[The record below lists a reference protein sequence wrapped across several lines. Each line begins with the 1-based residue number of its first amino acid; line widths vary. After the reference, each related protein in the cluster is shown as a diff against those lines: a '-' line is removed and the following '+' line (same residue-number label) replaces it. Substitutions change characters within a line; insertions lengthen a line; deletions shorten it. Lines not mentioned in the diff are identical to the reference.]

1 MIILLLILSS
11 GASAQ
16 APRGAADGAAVRAAY
31 VFNFGKYIDWP
42 TTGDTEHLRVCTVET
57 SPVTPILSKA
67 NGKKA
72 QGREVQIIPFG
83 TNQLDATLDTGN
95 CNIVYVGECEE
106 FCSKLLEKVEKKPIL
121 TVSERKGLGIVQ
133 FVDTTSKVG
142 FTINKA
148 ALDGSGIKMSS
159 QVLDLAVKE

>member
-16 APRGAADGAAVRAAY
+16 ARRGAADGAAVRAAY

-72 QGREVQIIPFG
+72 QGREVQIILFG
-83 TNQLDATLDTGN
+83 TNQLEATLDTGN
-95 CNIVYVGECEE
+95 CNIVYLGECEE

-133 FVDTTSKVG
+133 FVDTTSTVG

-148 ALDGSGIKMSS
+148 ALDGAGIKMSS